1 MGKIDYL
8 QELRNYSFTK
18 NNNELRIEYIVG
30 GDIAYNF
37 NFIRILFNF
46 LIYILILIGGLIFC
60 CFGYTYG
67 AEQLHSD
74 NLGMLL
80 IFISIATQIF
90 LFIVF
95 YNYNK
100 NLRKGTFIVT
110 PNGIDINFKYFDK
123 KINIPQYVIDKCSFR
138 NDLMQLI
145 ISLKQDLYVEI
156 NGIKKFGFITTGI
169 VIEKQKAT
177 LLLDEINNI
186 LTSEENTIKIKN
198 QNNIDDSFA
207 DNLHLPKEYIYR
219 ETSEGFFFEG
229 EIPSGNFGS
238 NPIGSIFFI
247 ISFIFFVIFFIIIF
261 LQEILGIKIF
271 NNENFLVVF
280 PVLFLVF
287 LSTGLFFS
295 SDIMNPSNKLRKISI
310 NSEGIAVDFK
320 PLNGKQKESIKIS
333 QNEISNV
340 EILKIRHEGGKYSPS
355 YNTYDIYLVGKNKI
369 FIEKDRALQKIFTG
383 LSFRSEDTAIKIKQ
397 KFESIWKII

>member
-1 MGKIDYL
+1 M
-8 QELRNYSFTK
+8 
-18 NNNELRIEYIVG
+18 
-30 GDIAYNF
+30 
-37 NFIRILFNF
+37 
-46 LIYILILIGGLIFC
+46 IGGLIFC

-123 KINIPQYVIDKCSFR
+123 KINIPQNVIDKCSFR

-238 NPIGSIFFI
+238 NPIGSIF
-247 ISFIFFVIFFIIIF
+247 
-261 LQEILGIKIF
+261 LL
-271 NNENFLVVF
+271 LV
-280 PVLFLVF
+280 LYF
-287 LSTGLFFS
+287 LSFFLLLYFY
-295 SDIMNPSNKLRKISI
+295 K
-310 NSEGIAVDFK
+310 
-320 PLNGKQKESIKIS
+320 
-333 QNEISNV
+333 
-340 EILKIRHEGGKYSPS
+340 KYW
-355 YNTYDIYLVGKNKI
+355 
-369 FIEKDRALQKIFTG
+369 A
-383 LSFRSEDTAIKIKQ
+383 
-397 KFESIWKII
+397 

>member
-123 KINIPQYVIDKCSFR
+123 KINIPQNVIDKCSFR

-207 DNLHLPKEYIYR
+207 DNLHLPKEYIY
-219 ETSEGFFFEG
+219 
-229 EIPSGNFGS
+229 
-238 NPIGSIFFI
+238 
-247 ISFIFFVIFFIIIF
+247 
-261 LQEILGIKIF
+261 L
-271 NNENFLVVF
+271 
-280 PVLFLVF
+280 
-287 LSTGLFFS
+287 
-295 SDIMNPSNKLRKISI
+295 
-310 NSEGIAVDFK
+310 A
-320 PLNGKQKESIKIS
+320 
-333 QNEISNV
+333 
-340 EILKIRHEGGKYSPS
+340 
-355 YNTYDIYLVGKNKI
+355 
-369 FIEKDRALQKIFTG
+369 
-383 LSFRSEDTAIKIKQ
+383 
-397 KFESIWKII
+397 